1 MFLEISSIY
10 LLDMLMNMS
19 KKAINRLKVVLAELD
34 RTNKWL
40 SEQLGK
46 SESTVSRWCTN
57 EIQPSLE
64 TLFNVAKV
72 LNVDIRELLNSTKV
86 K

>member
-1 MFLEISSIY
+1 
-10 LLDMLMNMS
+10 MS
-19 KKAINRLKVVLAELD
+19 KIAINRLKVVLAELN

-40 SEQLGK
+40 SVELGK

-64 TLFNVAKV
+64 TLYKVAKV
-72 LNVDIRELLNSTKV
+72 LNVDIRELLNPTKR